1 MMQTIDLHIFTNATV
16 AAPSTDLI
24 NKTYGSFVDAFGS
37 DLDVTVWCDPNPN
50 IEKSKDYIDNLSRV
64 FKKINLTRSLSDGY
78 VRAVQASTKPYL
90 FMLEHDWLF
99 LPTIM
104 HDLQTI
110 IDVMRSDRIM
120 HLRFNKRVNRV
131 WKSDKSLREVQN
143 TQMKYCV
150 TNFLSNNPH
159 LIDRELYAARA
170 LPMIKL
176 REKSFGIEKELS
188 SSDLTGCIYGPLE
201 YPATIEHLDGKNFR

>member
-1 MMQTIDLHIFTNATV
+1 MQTVDLHIFTNATV

-50 IEKSKDYIDNLSRV
+50 IEKSQDYIDNLECV

-99 LPTIM
+99 LPTIT

-120 HLRFNKRVNRV
+120 HLRFNKRANRV
-131 WKSDKSLREVQN
+131 WKSDKSLQEVQN

-159 LIDRELYAARA
+159 LIDREIYAACA

-201 YPATIEHLDGKNFR
+201 HPATIEHLDGKNFR